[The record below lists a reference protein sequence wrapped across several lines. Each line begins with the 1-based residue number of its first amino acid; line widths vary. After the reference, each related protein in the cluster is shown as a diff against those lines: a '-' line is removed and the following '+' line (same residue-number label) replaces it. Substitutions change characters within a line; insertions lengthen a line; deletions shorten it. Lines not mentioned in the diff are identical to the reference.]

1 MDVLQKLLFL
11 EQLLLNDLKSLE
23 EDYDEENSEELSAN
37 DKLRRI
43 ESLEQTKRLIFEIKQ
58 KQRDEIEKQS
68 DELLQLDEEKLKPFG
83 HDFFANKTNYEFD
96 DMSFVAS
103 NYEVGPGMFLK
114 FYYSAKEMRFI
125 IY

>member
-1 MDVLQKLLFL
+1 MKKD
-11 EQLLLNDLKSLE
+11 
-23 EDYDEENSEELSAN
+23 SEELSAN

-68 DELLQLDEEKLKPFG
+68 DELLQLDEEELKPFG

-114 FYYSAKEMRFI
+114 FYYSAKKMRLI